1 MRRRRPLIRGHARRF
16 TMTVDTTVG
25 AMPLLAVRSLHD
37 YADRTEHIIA
47 SRISCLDGPTRR
59 GPVERGSAAPTR
71 RSLREAS
78 RSSGGHTQVSS
89 GVDPGHR
96 AAQGTAGPSRA
107 GRGLGHLGR
116 DSVRAVLMLALVMSI
131 TSTAYRV
138 GAAPA
143 AAQPLVLGTIST
155 VDALTLQTD
164 FTPPSALVSPSAGP
178 TVVERASRSVERSAV
193 PGCDG
198 IVRGKGTNG
207 RLPPS
212 ELCDLWHAPY
222 TARADAAV
230 TLIALNDSYFA
241 RFGTDICLSS
251 GYRTFEEQ
259 LALRATKGALAASA
273 GQSNHGWG
281 LAVDLCPAA
290 YSGTRGVWLHDV
302 GRVYGWANPA
312 WAQRGGGGA
321 YEPWHWEYAP
331 GVVALTAAGGADS

>member
-1 MRRRRPLIRGHARRF
+1 MA
-16 TMTVDTTVG
+16 VDTTFG

-37 YADRTEHIIA
+37 KADRTEHIIA
-47 SRISCLDGPTRR
+47 SQTSSLDGPTRR
-59 GPVERGSAAPTR
+59 GTVERGSAAPTR

-78 RSSGGHTQVSS
+78 RSSGDHAQVSS
-89 GVDPGHR
+89 GVDPGR
-96 AAQGTAGPSRA
+96 TGTRGTTGPART
-107 GRGLGHLGR
+107 GRGLGRLGR
-116 DSVRAVLMLALVMSI
+116 DSVRAVLMLALVISI
-131 TSTAYRV
+131 TGTAYRV

-143 AAQPLVLGTIST
+143 AAQPQVLGTIST
-155 VDALTLQTD
+155 VDALTLQTE
-164 FTPPSALVSPSAGP
+164 FTPPPALMSPSAGP
-178 TVVERASRSVERSAV
+178 SVVERASRSVERSAV

-198 IVRGKGTNG
+198 NVTGKGTNG

-222 TARADAAV
+222 KARADAAV

-251 GYRTFEEQ
+251 GYRTFEQQ
-259 LALRATKGALAASA
+259 LALRAAKGAIAASA

-290 YSGTRGVWLHDV
+290 YAGARGAWLHEV
-302 GRVYGWANPA
+302 GPAYGWANPP
-312 WAQRGGGGA
+312 WAHRGGGGS

-331 GVVALTAAGGADS
+331 GVAALTAAGGADS

>member
-1 MRRRRPLIRGHARRF
+1 MSLF
-16 TMTVDTTVG
+16 
-25 AMPLLAVRSLHD
+25 AVQSWRD

-47 SRISCLDGPTRR
+47 LQTSSPDGPTRR
-59 GPVERGSAAPTR
+59 GTVEPGSAAPTR

-78 RSSGGHTQVSS
+78 RSSGGHAQVSS

-96 AAQGTAGPSRA
+96 GTRGTTGAPRA
-107 GRGLGHLGR
+107 DRGLGRLGR
-116 DSVRAVLMLALVMSI
+116 DSVRAVLMLALVISI
-131 TSTAYRV
+131 TGTAYRV

-143 AAQPLVLGTIST
+143 AAQPQVLGTIST
-155 VDALTLQTD
+155 ADALTLQAD
-164 FTPPSALVSPSAGP
+164 STPPPALVSPSAGP

-198 IVRGKGTNG
+198 IVRGAGTNG

-212 ELCDLWHAPY
+212 ELCNLWHAPY
-222 TARADAAV
+222 KARADAAV

-259 LALRATKGALAASA
+259 LALRATKGAIAASA

-302 GRVYGWANPA
+302 GRAYGWANPA
-312 WAQRGGGGA
+312 WAHRGGGGS

-331 GVVALTAAGGADS
+331 GVAALTATGGADS

>member
-1 MRRRRPLIRGHARRF
+1 
-16 TMTVDTTVG
+16 MTVDTTVG
-25 AMPLLAVRSLHD
+25 AMPLLAVRSLCD

-47 SRISCLDGPTRR
+47 LQTSDADGPTRR
-59 GPVERGSAAPTR
+59 GTVEPGSAAPTR

-78 RSSGGHTQVSS
+78 RSSGVHARVSS
-89 GVDPGHR
+89 GVDPGDR
-96 AAQGTAGPSRA
+96 GTRGMTGPSRA
-107 GRGLGHLGR
+107 GRRLGRLGR
-116 DSVRAVLMLALVMSI
+116 DSVRAVLMLALVISI
-131 TSTAYRV
+131 TGTAYRV

-143 AAQPLVLGTIST
+143 AAQPQVLSTIST

-164 FTPPSALVSPSAGP
+164 FTPPLALVSPSASP

-212 ELCDLWHAPY
+212 ELCNLWHAPY
-222 TARADAAV
+222 KARADAAV

-259 LALRATKGALAASA
+259 LALRATKGAIAASA

-302 GRVYGWANPA
+302 GRAYGWANPA
-312 WAQRGGGGA
+312 WAHRGGGGS

-331 GVVALTAAGGADS
+331 GVDALTAAGGADS